1 MIPSRVIVKFDKM
14 AVSVVFISSKPNST
28 KTIFGL
34 PVWLFLNAAVLLYPF
49 TPLLKTGALTAP
61 KLVTL

>member
-1 MIPSRVIVKFDKM
+1 MKFDIT
-14 AVSVVFISSKPNST
+14 AVSVAFISSKPNST

-49 TPLLKTGALTAP
+49 TPLLKTGALTTP
-61 KLVTL
+61 KFVTL